1 MVSLRGF
8 ARAAAVTLA
17 MLLVAAAL
25 AGLVYLE
32 TPYGPEEESDALAPG
47 VSVVETDAGHVLQ
60 GGPVTEETVGLVFY
74 PGARV
79 APESYLPVLSVLVAE
94 RDVVVV
100 VPEMPLNLAVL
111 DVDAAD
117 DAVAANPDVGRWYVG
132 GHSLGGAMACEYA
145 ADEEV
150 EGLVLLASYC
160 ASDLSE
166 TELHALSV
174 LGSADGVIDDERER
188 EARTN
193 LPPDTAIVEIEG
205 MNHAQLGA
213 YGPQRG
219 DAEPRI
225 PDREARERVA
235 DVLLDWFEPTT
246 EPRYST
252 VSAGST
258 TSPSIS
264 STPIRSQ

>member
-8 ARAAAVTLA
+8 ARAATVTLA
-17 MLLVAAAL
+17 MLLI
-25 AGLVYLE
+25 
-32 TPYGPEEESDALAPG
+32 
-47 VSVVETDAGHVLQ
+47 
-60 GGPVTEETVGLVFY
+60 
-74 PGARV
+74 
-79 APESYLPVLSVLVAE
+79 AE

-100 VPEMPLNLAVL
+100 VPEMPLNLTVL

-145 ADEEV
+145 ADEEA

-166 TELHALSV
+166 TELRALSV

-205 MNHAQLGA
+205 MNHTQFGD

-219 DAEPRI
+219 DGEPRI
-225 PDREARERVA
+225 SDREARERVA
-235 DVLLDWFEPTT
+235 NVLLDWFEPVT

-252 VSAGST
+252 VSAGLT
-258 TSPSIS
+258 TVSLAS

>member
-1 MVSLRGF
+1 MASLRGL
-8 ARAAAVTLA
+8 ARATAVTFA

-32 TPYGPEEESDALAPG
+32 TPYGPEEGPDALAPG
-47 VSVVETDAGHVLQ
+47 VSVAETDEGYVLR
-60 GGPVTEETVGLVFY
+60 GGPVTADTVGLVLY

-79 APESYLPVLSVLVAE
+79 APESYLPVLSALVAE

-117 DAVAANPDVGRWYVG
+117 DAVEASPDVERWYVG

-145 ADEEV
+145 ADTDERV
-150 EGLVLLASYC
+150 EGLVLFASYC

-166 TELHALSV
+166 SELRTLSV
-174 LGSADGVIDDERER
+174 LGSADGVIDEERER

-193 LPPDTAIVEIEG
+193 LPPDAAIVEIEG
-205 MNHAQLGA
+205 MNHAQFGD

-219 DAEPRI
+219 DGEPRI
-225 PDREARERVA
+225 SDREARELLT
-235 DVLLDWFEPTT
+235 DVLLEWFEPAT
-246 EPRYST
+246 EPR
-252 VSAGST
+252 
-258 TSPSIS
+258 
-264 STPIRSQ
+264 